1 MTRALRLYLP
11 KSAWPDVDQALW
23 GVACTSGTDPFEDH
37 GSAAHVSP
45 RTRQQL
51 EYAYGKFLAFVS
63 DRHPELLK
71 RPPAERLSRKI
82 IEDYVSW
89 QPKTCGGVTL
99 ATYLY
104 HLWLILRFICSNNDW
119 SWLLAISKRIAAQAK
134 RKPEKHHLVTSE
146 TLYAVGTELMDQI
159 VTKTDA
165 AKKISIAD
173 AMHYRNGLIIAF
185 LAILPVRRR
194 TLTALRIG
202 KHLLQSGNQ
211 WSLDIPAEDIK
222 TKRALEYGIPA
233 MLSSCIDLYV
243 NKFRPR
249 IPGAG
254 IHNFLWASNR
264 GRSMRSGIIYITVR
278 QCTRRA
284 LGFPVNLHRFRTAAA
299 TFWSARDPANV
310 RGVKDLLGHASFAT
324 TEKHYIMAQSR
335 LAGRAL
341 ARAIGNVGKR
351 PAAS

>member
-1 MTRALRLYLP
+1 MTRAIRLYLP
-11 KSAWPDVDQALW
+11 KSAWPEVDQALW
-23 GVACTSGTDPFEDH
+23 SVACTSGTDPFEDH

-71 RPPAERLSRKI
+71 RPPAERLSRSI

-99 ATYLY
+99 AIYLY
-104 HLWLILRFICSNNDW
+104 HLWLILGYICSNDDW
-119 SWLLAISKRIAAQAK
+119 SWLLTIGKRIAAQAK
-134 RKPEKHHLVTSE
+134 RKPEQHHLVTSE
-146 TLYAVGTELMDQI
+146 TLYKLGVDLMGRV
-159 VTKTDA
+159 VTRVDETNDISITDA
-165 AKKISIAD
+165 LQ
-173 AMHYRNGLIIAF
+173 YRNGFIIAF

-202 KHLLQSGNQ
+202 KHLVQSGNQ

-233 MLSSCIDLYV
+233 MLAVWIDLYV

-254 IHNFLWASNR
+254 MHDLLWASNR
-264 GRSMRSGIIYITVR
+264 GRPMRDGIIYVTVR
-278 QCTRRA
+278 QCTRKA

-299 TFWSARDPANV
+299 TFWSTRDPANV

-335 LAGRAL
+335 LAGRSL
-341 ARAIGNVGKR
+341 ARVIEPWTSCSHRK
-351 PAAS
+351 

>member
-1 MTRALRLYLP
+1 MTRAIRLYLP
-11 KSAWPDVDQALW
+11 KSAWPEVDQALW
-23 GVACTSGTDPFEDH
+23 DVACTSGTDPFEDH
-37 GSAAHVSP
+37 GSAAHISP

-63 DRHPELLK
+63 DRHPDLLK
-71 RPPAERLSRKI
+71 RPAAERLSRNI

-89 QPKTCGGVTL
+89 QPKTCGRVTL

-104 HLWLILRFICSNNDW
+104 HLWLILRYICSNNDW
-119 SWLLAISKRIAAQAK
+119 SWLLTISKRIAAQAK
-134 RKPEKHHLVTSE
+134 RRPEKHHLVTSE
-146 TLYAVGTELMDQI
+146 TLYRLGVDLMDRV
-159 VTKTDA
+159 VTRVDGTNDISITDA
-165 AKKISIAD
+165 L
-173 AMHYRNGLIIAF
+173 HYRNGFIIAF

-202 KHLLQSGNQ
+202 KHLVQSGNQ

-233 MLSSCIDLYV
+233 MLSAWIDLYV

-254 IHNFLWASNR
+254 MHDFLWASNR
-264 GRSMRSGIIYITVR
+264 GRPMRDGIIYVTVR
-278 QCTRRA
+278 QCTRKA

-324 TEKHYIMAQSR
+324 TEKHYIMARSR
-335 LAGRAL
+335 LAGRSL
-341 ARAIGNVGKR
+341 ARVIEPWTSRSHRK
-351 PAAS
+351 